1 LVTDATL
8 QLSAVD
14 GVPRDAIVAVHN
26 PEPAFTERLAGQ
38 VMLGF
43 WLSDTVTLK
52 VHWAVAPSA
61 SVATKVLVVT
71 PRGKELPLAKPVV
84 RTVLTPGQLS
94 VSEGVT

>member
-1 LVTDATL
+1 LATDATL

-43 WLSDTVTLK
+43 WLSMTVTVWLQ
-52 VHWAVAPSA
+52 VAVLPVPS
-61 SVATKVLVVT
+61 VT
-71 PRGKELPLAKPVV
+71 VQT
-84 RTVLTPGQLS
+84 TVLTPT
-94 VSEGVT
+94 E